1 MSLKI
6 EAVMSFKDDLSDSAS
21 DFLRCVYPAIEK
33 YIGGGELIPTET
45 LYKNEIFKKL
55 DIHSGIDAWQ
65 LNSIHGIRGIAS
77 RVQWGNMAWNTFTI
91 RYVRSSGAKTEYE
104 KRLWAVKSNGGW
116 IYPYY
121 TVHAYIN
128 ERGGNGTL
136 MSAAITKTKD
146 LYIFTEKGLKTMD
159 ITKRSAPHKIRQVF
173 SDNNLF
179 ISIDWIDYKHKNNY
193 IIIVKQDGNK
203 VIVERDKPKQI
214 DLSNWM

>member
-1 MSLKI
+1 MLVKNGD
-6 EAVMSFKDDLSDSAS
+6 VMSFKEDLSDSAY

-33 YIGGGELIPTET
+33 HVGGGELIPTET

-65 LNSIHGIRGIAS
+65 LHTKHGIRGIAS

-104 KRLWAVKSNGGW
+104 KRLAAVKSNDGW

-128 ERGGNGTL
+128 ERGGNGEL

-146 LYIFTEKGLKTMD
+146 LYTFAEMGLKKRD
-159 ITKRSAPHKIRQVF
+159 ITKHSTPHKIRQVF

-179 ISIDWIDYKHKNNY
+179 ISIDWMDYKHRNNY
-193 IIIVKQDGNK
+193 IIIVKQNGDK
-203 VIVERDKPKQI
+203 VIIERDKPKQTNI
-214 DLSNWM
+214 SSWM